1 MQLARS
7 HGHWIPRL
15 DGLGRAAHDLI
26 RLCTAVSAPPPNRST
41 LYVGSAAWHWPAPG
55 IDQPATRFDGFVG
68 FVEVSSPATRL
79 DGFVGFVEVSSP
91 ATRLDGFVEVS
102 SLRDGQVTKH
112 RVVAHLR
119 DEG

>member
-1 MQLARS
+1 MPLARRPYSCMQLARS

-26 RLCTAVSAPPPNRST
+26 SLCTAVSAPPPNRST

-55 IDQPATRFDGFVG
+55 IDQPATRLDGFVG

-79 DGFVGFVEVSSP
+79 DGFVGFVEVSS
-91 ATRLDGFVEVS
+91 
-102 SLRDGQVTKH
+102 LRDGQVTKH